1 MAGTRDKGVTTA
13 DEVQFVVFRLGTQQ
27 FALGISQ
34 VERIL
39 RYEAPAAVPGAP
51 DFLEGV
57 IPYAGG
63 VVPVVDLRKRL
74 NLDGSLREET
84 RLVVVQLDDQD
95 VAIVVD
101 QVLEVLRVDSRAI
114 TPPPR
119 MVRGLAAKYISGII
133 SREDGTIVVLNAG
146 QLLTSSERL
155 ALTEV
160 VQ

>member
-1 MAGTRDKGVTTA
+1 VAGTHDKGVTTA
-13 DEVQFVVFRLGTQQ
+13 DEVQFVVFRLGTQP

-39 RYEAPAAVPGAP
+39 RYEAPAAVPEAP
-51 DFLEGV
+51 DYLEGV

-74 NLDGSLREET
+74 SLDAPLRDET
-84 RLVVVQLDDQD
+84 RMVVIQLDDQN

-101 QVLEVLRVDSRAI
+101 QVLEVLRVDSREI
-114 TPPPR
+114 TSPPR
-119 MVRGLAAKYISGII
+119 MVRGLAARYISGIL
-133 SREDGTIVVLNAG
+133 SRAGATIVVLNAG

-160 VQ
+160 MR

>member
-101 QVLEVLRVDSRAI
+101 QVLEVLRV
-114 TPPPR
+114 P
-119 MVRGLAAKYISGII
+119 V
-133 SREDGTIVVLNAG
+133 
-146 QLLTSSERL
+146 
-155 ALTEV
+155 
-160 VQ
+160 